1 MRGTAANGTL
11 GPDLSHLMQRRTLAS
26 ATLPNDA
33 ATLIRWIADPQALK
47 PGNRMPT
54 VKLSDAERTRLVA
67 WLESLT

>member
-1 MRGTAANGTL
+1 
-11 GPDLSHLMQRRTLAS
+11 MQRRTLAS

-33 ATLIRWIADPQALK
+33 ATLIHWIADPQALK

-67 WLESLT
+67 WLESLR